1 MTQELYE
8 TWQEHKDRPAWV
20 QANRDAIMAATDKDI
35 PRGRAEIA
43 EWLDSHKGAV
53 TQALEP
59 NDGDTE
65 DDN

>member
-43 EWLDSHKGAV
+43 EWLDSHKGSV
-53 TQALEP
+53 TQALKP
-59 NDGDTE
+59 NDDTE